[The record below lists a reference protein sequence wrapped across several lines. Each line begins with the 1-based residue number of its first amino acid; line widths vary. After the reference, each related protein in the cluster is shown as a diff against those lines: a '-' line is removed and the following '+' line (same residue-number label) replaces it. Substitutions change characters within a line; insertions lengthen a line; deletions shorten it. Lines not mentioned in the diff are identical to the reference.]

1 MENTNEVKISE
12 IRTKVDDILWN
23 KVLTLKI
30 SKKVFDEIVKEVDAA
45 FEGVLNEE
53 DEDIHEMK
61 DIETPYR
68 VEELHTIM
76 TGGRI
81 STDYGKLS
89 NGNYFSLCEDV
100 LDIYDEDYGITFSEQ
115 FIKETGGDT
124 YLWEK
129 RHRIKCYYLPTS
141 SSTANL
147 IITAILKKKDEMP
160 REDKI

>member
-1 MENTNEVKISE
+1 MGNINQVKISE

-23 KVLTLKI
+23 KVLTLKV
-30 SKKVFDEIVKEVDAA
+30 SKKVFDEIVKEVDTV
-45 FEGVLNEE
+45 FEEALSEE

-61 DIETPYR
+61 DIETPYH

-141 SSTANL
+141 ASTANL
-147 IITAILKKKDEMP
+147 IIAAILKKKDEMP
-160 REDKI
+160 KENKI